1 MATLEA
7 AIRSQIAP
15 CWNPPVG
22 GQDVRNMTAVLR
34 IRLNRDG
41 SVAAPPELVSQS
53 GATEAN
59 AAYSRA
65 FVETARRAVRRCAP
79 LDLPAELYAQWREFE
94 LNFDPR
100 MLT

>member
-7 AIRSQIAP
+7 AIRAQIAP

-41 SVAAPPELVSQS
+41 SVASPPEFVSQT

-59 AAYSRA
+59 AAYARA
-65 FVETARRAVRRCAP
+65 FVETARRAVLRCAP
-79 LDLPAELYAQWREFE
+79 LDLPAELYGEWREFE